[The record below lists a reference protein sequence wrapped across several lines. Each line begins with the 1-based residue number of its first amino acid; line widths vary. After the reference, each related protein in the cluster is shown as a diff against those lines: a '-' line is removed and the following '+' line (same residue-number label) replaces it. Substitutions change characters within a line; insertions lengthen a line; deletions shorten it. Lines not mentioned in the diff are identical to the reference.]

1 MKATTISYE
10 YTYIY
15 MLGTSI
21 PKVRDPVSEI
31 IYLWGFSIDYEAYA
45 KQHKF
50 RLLVK
55 KLKWKDS
62 TNILEKR
69 KPKQIFRKGFKMLL
83 LKYIYFFR
91 KNLLGYLIQIL
102 LSQTFS
108 L

>member
-31 IYLWGFSIDYEAYA
+31 IYLWGFSICYEAYA

-55 KLKWKDS
+55 KLK
-62 TNILEKR
+62 
-69 KPKQIFRKGFKMLL
+69 
-83 LKYIYFFR
+83 
-91 KNLLGYLIQIL
+91 
-102 LSQTFS
+102 
-108 L
+108 